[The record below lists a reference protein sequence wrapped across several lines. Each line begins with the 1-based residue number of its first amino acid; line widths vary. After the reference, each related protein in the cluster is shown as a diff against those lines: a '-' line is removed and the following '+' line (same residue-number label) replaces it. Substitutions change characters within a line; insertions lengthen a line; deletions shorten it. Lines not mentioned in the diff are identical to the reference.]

1 MRPYEGAARV
11 HECAERLVPVNR
23 DPVLQL
29 RRLPE
34 GTLPELQRLRGK
46 MSNYW

>member
-1 MRPYEGAARV
+1 MRPHEGAARV
-11 HECAERLVPVNR
+11 HERAERLVPVIR

-34 GTLPELQRLRGK
+34 GILPEL
-46 MSNYW
+46 